1 MARPRKT
8 IPRIIGI
15 DMIEL
20 ASKLLMMTD
29 EESGRWLKKAVNDC
43 INGCTSPD
51 CDKFIEV
58 QFRNSV
64 IEMNRKQDHDARTY
78 KNRLERQGK
87 TLSSGKPDRTI
98 SANDAATE
106 ATTPSAGGSCTNISA
121 PADARPSKVSGAEDG
136 DTREDSLNC
145 THTGSPQG
153 VSTAGALSESPT
165 SSAPSISHDDGQVT
179 TPQKTLAVET
189 PDDGLRKAKGAQVS
203 LSCAATAS
211 DAEQARSDAA
221 AKRPYGTCGH
231 VMLTDAEGRHLREV
245 YGPDLITAID
255 ILDAYI
261 ENNGKAAKRYKN
273 HAAVLRKGNWV
284 WNKILELHR
293 NEKLLE
299 NADRRA
305 KSFKE
310 IDRERETKAMH
321 SSIFAPSITT
331 EQTKRIANV

>member
-1 MARPRKT
+1 MARPRKI
-8 IPRIIGI
+8 IPDIVGI
-15 DMIEL
+15 NMVEL
-20 ASKLLMMTD
+20 ASILLKMSD
-29 EESGRWLKKAVNDC
+29 NEIGAWFRKAVVDC
-43 INGCTSPD
+43 MNGCKDPN
-51 CDKFIEV
+51 CDPFIKV
-58 QFRNSV
+58 QYENTIKDMQKV
-64 IEMNRKQDHDARTY
+64 QDHNAKMYRS
-78 KNRLERQGK
+78 RMERQGK
-87 TLSSGKPDRTI
+87 ALGSGKPDCTI
-98 SANDAATE
+98 STNDQE
-106 ATTPSAGGSCTNISA
+106 TPSAGGSCANSLATTTCTEISA
-121 PADARPSKVSGAEDG
+121 NKTSKEGG
-136 DTREDSLNC
+136 DTRECSLNC

-153 VSTAGALSESPT
+153 VSTAGALLESAT
-165 SSAPSISHDDGQVT
+165 PSLLPFTVT

-189 PDDGLRKAKGAQVS
+189 PEDGLRKAKGAQVS

>member
-87 TLSSGKPDRTI
+87 TLGSGKPDCTTR
-98 SANDAATE
+98 ANDAVTVV
-106 ATTPSAGGSCTNISA
+106 TTPSAGGSGANISA
-121 PADARPSKVSGAEDG
+121 HADARQSKASGAEDG
-136 DTREDSLNC
+136 DTREDSLNF
-145 THTGSPQG
+145 TDTGSPQG
-153 VSTAGALSESPT
+153 VSTAGALLELPT
-165 SSAPSISHDDGQVT
+165 SSAPSISHDAGQVT
-179 TPQKTLAVET
+179 TPQKTLAGET
-189 PDDGLRKAKGAQVS
+189 PEDGLKVKGAQVS
-203 LSCAATAS
+203 LSCAAPAS

-261 ENNGKAAKRYKN
+261 ENNGKAARRYKN

-299 NADRRA
+299 NADRRT

-310 IDRERETKAMH
+310 IDRDRETKAMH
-321 SSIFAPSITT
+321 SSIFATSITT

>member
-1 MARPRKT
+1 MARPRNI
-8 IPRIIGI
+8 IPRIVDF
-15 DMIEL
+15 DMLEL
-20 ASKLLMMTD
+20 ASKILSMND
-29 EESGRWLKKAVNDC
+29 AEIVAFVRKAISDC
-43 INGCTSPD
+43 MNGCTAPD
-51 CDKFIEV
+51 CDPFIKEQYEATV
-58 QFRNSV
+58 Y
-64 IEMNRKQDHDARTY
+64 EMRQRQDIQARKYQ
-78 KNRLERQGK
+78 KKK
-87 TLSSGKPDRTI
+87 TLSSGKPDSTI
-98 SANDAATE
+98 SANDAAAV
-106 ATTPSAGGSCTNISA
+106 ATTPSAGGSCANISA
-121 PADARPSKVSGAEDG
+121 HADVRQSKASGAEDG
-136 DTREDSLNC
+136 DTREGSLNC
-145 THTGSPQG
+145 THTGYPQG
-153 VSTAGALSESPT
+153 FSTAGTLLESTT
-165 SSAPSISHDDGQVT
+165 SSAPSISHDAERVT

-231 VMLTDAEGRHLREV
+231 VMLTDAEGRHLREA

>member
-98 SANDAATE
+98 SANDAATVVT
-106 ATTPSAGGSCTNISA
+106 APSAGGSCANSLATTICTKISA
-121 PADARPSKVSGAEDG
+121 NKTSKEDG
-136 DTREDSLNC
+136 DTREGSRNC
-145 THTGSPQG
+145 THTGAPKG
-153 VSTAGALSESPT
+153 VSTAGGSLESGT
-165 SSAPSISHDDGQVT
+165 SSLLPFTVT
-179 TPQKTLAVET
+179 TPQKTLAGET
-189 PDDGLRKAKGAQVS
+189 PEEGLKKAKGAQVS
-203 LSCAATAS
+203 LSCAAPAS
-211 DAEQARSDAA
+211 DAEQARSDAS
-221 AKRPYGTCGH
+221 AKRHYGTCGH

-261 ENNGKAAKRYKN
+261 ENNGKAARRYKN

>member
-1 MARPRKT
+1 
-8 IPRIIGI
+8 
-15 DMIEL
+15 
-20 ASKLLMMTD
+20 
-29 EESGRWLKKAVNDC
+29 
-43 INGCTSPD
+43 
-51 CDKFIEV
+51 
-58 QFRNSV
+58 
-64 IEMNRKQDHDARTY
+64 
-78 KNRLERQGK
+78 
-87 TLSSGKPDRTI
+87 
-98 SANDAATE
+98 
-106 ATTPSAGGSCTNISA
+106 
-121 PADARPSKVSGAEDG
+121 
-136 DTREDSLNC
+136 
-145 THTGSPQG
+145 
-153 VSTAGALSESPT
+153 
-165 SSAPSISHDDGQVT
+165 
-179 TPQKTLAVET
+179 
-189 PDDGLRKAKGAQVS
+189 
-203 LSCAATAS
+203 
-211 DAEQARSDAA
+211 
-221 AKRPYGTCGH
+221 
-231 VMLTDAEGRHLREV
+231 MLTDAEGRHLREV

>member
-29 EESGRWLKKAVNDC
+29 EESGRWLKKAVNYC

-98 SANDAATE
+98 SANDAAAV
-106 ATTPSAGGSCTNISA
+106 ATTPSAGGSCTNSLATTPCTEISA
-121 PADARPSKVSGAEDG
+121 NKTSKEGG
-136 DTREDSLNC
+136 DTREGSLNIPD
-145 THTGSPQG
+145 SDALKG
-153 VSTAGALSESPT
+153 VSTAGGSLESGT
-165 SSAPSISHDDGQVT
+165 PSLLPFTVT

-189 PDDGLRKAKGAQVS
+189 PEDGLRKAKGAQVS

-331 EQTKRIANV
+331 EQTKRSANV

>member
-1 MARPRKT
+1 MARPRNI
-8 IPRIIGI
+8 IPRIVGF
-15 DMIEL
+15 DMLEL
-20 ASKLLMMTD
+20 ASKILSMND
-29 EESGRWLKKAVNDC
+29 AEIVAFVRKAISDC
-43 INGCTSPD
+43 MNGCTAPD
-51 CDKFIEV
+51 CDPFIKEQYEATV
-58 QFRNSV
+58 Y
-64 IEMNRKQDHDARTY
+64 EMRQRQDIQARKYQ
-78 KNRLERQGK
+78 KKK
-87 TLSSGKPDRTI
+87 TLSSGKPDCTI
-98 SANDAATE
+98 SANDAVAVV
-106 ATTPSAGGSCTNISA
+106 TTPSAGGSCTNSLATTPCTEISA
-121 PADARPSKVSGAEDG
+121 NKTSKEGG
-136 DTREDSLNC
+136 DTRENSLNLPD
-145 THTGSPQG
+145 SDAPKG
-153 VSTAGALSESPT
+153 VSTAGGALESGI
-165 SSAPSISHDDGQVT
+165 PSLLPFTVA

-189 PDDGLRKAKGAQVS
+189 PDDGLRKVKGAQVS

-211 DAEQARSDAA
+211 DAEQAHSDAA
-221 AKRPYGTCGH
+221 AKRHYGTCGH

-245 YGPDLITAID
+245 YGHDLITAID